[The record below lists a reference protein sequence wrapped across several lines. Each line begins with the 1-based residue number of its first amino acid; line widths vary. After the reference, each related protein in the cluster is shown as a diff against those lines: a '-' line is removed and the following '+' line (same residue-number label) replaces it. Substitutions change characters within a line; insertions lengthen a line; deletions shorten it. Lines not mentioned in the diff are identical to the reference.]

1 MLHSRSRGGDVS
13 ICDEILVC
21 QSEMGGTTESGCWGA
36 SHNRAEEKILGCS
49 AGRRCGGIG
58 VVASGGCQY
67 TSASIAEGYWTAL
80 QYCGKHRQKIN

>member
-21 QSEMGGTTESGCWGA
+21 QSEMGGTTEGGCWGA

-80 QYCGKHRQKIN
+80 QYYGKHRQKIN